1 VGYAGE
7 PKFEPIKGTSM
18 EYATNTQDKVIELEG
33 TYYLCLQGVWFMA
46 PTPTGPWTTCMSV
59 PQEIYTIPSSSPVYN
74 VTYVTQTANP
84 DGTVTANYTA
94 DIWARLSWAPPRE
107 RFLPME
113 VSIGG
118 RHIVM
123 VAITIPTREH
133 TVAPITG
140 ATVIIIQRLTMTPPR
155 ELTVG
160 NRLLMVLTDRQRAAP
175 VTILI
180 PALMPEALRS
190 RRLMGAEAQHRH
202 IIHKR
207 EPMLRH
213 GKARARRLSGA
224 APMCHVETRALPWVI
239 IQLPMVRT
247 LEIRGRRVAKLT
259 ERVQLGETPRPVKL
273 PVGICM
279 RAMMVT
285 FTRTPVT
292 VGRSTTTEAGIP

>member
-1 VGYAGE
+1 
-7 PKFEPIKGTSM
+7 
-18 EYATNTQDKVIELEG
+18 
-33 TYYLCLQGVWFMA
+33 
-46 PTPTGPWTTCMSV
+46 
-59 PQEIYTIPSSSPVYN
+59 
-74 VTYVTQTANP
+74 
-84 DGTVTANYTA
+84 DG
-94 DIWARLSWAPPRE
+94 D
-107 RFLPME
+107 
-113 VSIGG
+113 G
-118 RHIVM
+118 
-123 VAITIPTREH
+123 
-133 TVAPITG
+133 
-140 ATVIIIQRLTMTPPR
+140 
-155 ELTVG
+155 
-160 NRLLMVLTDRQRAAP
+160 LLMGGMDRRRAAP

-180 PALMPEALRS
+180 LGLTLAVPVS

-202 IIHKR
+202 IIHTR

-239 IQLPMVRT
+239 IQLPMVRS
-247 LEIRGRRVAKLT
+247 LEFRGRRVAKLS